1 MIDIGENRKILLN
14 LRHVNQLELFHLKFF
29 GTQRKHK
36 KLQLTL
42 IEGKLLPVT
51 LLPTE
56 EFSISNG
63 RRLLKIESDSTANQ
77 IKLSLFLHR
86 NNHFEFKYFLTL
98 GINEYNQLTQ
108 FVKTLK

>member
-14 LRHVNQLELFHLKFF
+14 LRHLNQIEFFHFKFF

-42 IEGKLLPVT
+42 IEGKLLPVI

-56 EFSISNG
+56 ELSISNG
-63 RRLLKIESDSTANQ
+63 RR
-77 IKLSLFLHR
+77 
-86 NNHFEFKYFLTL
+86 
-98 GINEYNQLTQ
+98 
-108 FVKTLK
+108 